1 MNHALRRAALAL
13 ALSASLAASSGCATI
28 MSGGQ
33 SRLQVNVEG
42 PETGM
47 TTTVRGVNNDE
58 EVTRQDQHFDVVLDR
73 QSSYVVVASAQGYQ
87 HGIRV
92 VRSETNPWLWGNF
105 GLMAAGLIYVLATPI
120 PPRETPYGGIDR
132 GGLNLEPFFYS
143 YIAGMMGFLIDHASA
158 AAWRHN
164 AQAVE
169 VRLEKRE

>member
-1 MNHALRRAALAL
+1 MPWRVAVRRLITTFVL
-13 ALSASLAASSGCATI
+13 VTSTLSSGCATI
-28 MSGGQ
+28 MSGGP

-42 PETGM
+42 PETGV
-47 TTTVRGVNNDE
+47 TTTVKGVNNED
-58 EVTRQDQHFDVVLDR
+58 EVTRKDRDFDVVLDR
-73 QSSYVVVASAQGYQ
+73 GSSYVVVASAQGYQ

-92 VRSETNPWLWGNF
+92 VKSETNPWLWANF

-120 PPRETPYGGIDR
+120 PPRETPFGIER

-143 YIAGMMGFLIDHASA
+143 YIAGMLGFLIDHAST

-169 VRLEKRE
+169 LHLEKQE